1 MDDED
6 DDDDD
11 DDDET
16 ETTALAITLINAWRK
31 VDQLLILTYT
41 QTIGM
46 MLMMMVLTQRM
57 MMMSIYGSYWSIGR
71 VEEKQTNMGLIPMAI
86 FLVGLW
92 YVHGDYMLLMITT
105 MT

>member
-31 VDQLLILTYT
+31 VDQLLILTCP

-46 MLMMMVLTQRM
+46 MLMMMVLT
-57 MMMSIYGSYWSIGR
+57 
-71 VEEKQTNMGLIPMAI
+71 
-86 FLVGLW
+86 
-92 YVHGDYMLLMITT
+92 
-105 MT
+105 